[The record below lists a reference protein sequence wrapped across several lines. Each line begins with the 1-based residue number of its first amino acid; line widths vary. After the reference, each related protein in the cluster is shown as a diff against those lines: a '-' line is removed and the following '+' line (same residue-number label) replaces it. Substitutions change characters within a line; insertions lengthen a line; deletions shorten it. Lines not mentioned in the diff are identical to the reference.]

1 MSTNYQ
7 IGDKASFSRHFQEED
22 VALFAQ
28 ISHDDN
34 PIHLDDDVAAAS
46 IFGKKVVHG
55 IFTVSMFSKIFG
67 TIYPGNG
74 GIYLHQSSKFLRP
87 VFVGDQV
94 TAEVELVD
102 YNPEKR
108 IGIFSTRCYNGS
120 GDMVVD
126 GEAKI
131 KMP

>member
-1 MSTNYQ
+1 MSNSYQ
-7 IGDKASFSRHFQEED
+7 IGDKASFSRQFHDED

-34 PIHLDDDVAAAS
+34 PIHLDDAVAAAS

-87 VFVGDQV
+87 VFVGDHI
-94 TAEVELVD
+94 TAEVELID
-102 YNPEKR
+102 FHPEKR
-108 IGIFSTRCYNGS
+108 IGVFATRCFNGA